1 MTIDQLQATLRAA
14 KARIGY
20 GRFALT
26 FAMDGRE
33 DCYLTFWHRP
43 DAYALSENCKAV
55 ASGTFDECMEAMDR
69 YVVANRLRDE
79 PPAAYS
85 IAAE

>member
-26 FAMDGRE
+26 LSDSGLT
-33 DCYLTFWHRP
+33 DNYLTHWYFP
-43 DAYALSENCKAV
+43 DQYAPETCKAV
-55 ASGTFDECMEAMDR
+55 AKGTVEECLEGMDR
-69 YVVANRLRDE
+69 YAAANRLRDAI
-79 PPAAYS
+79 PA